1 LEKEENMDF
10 LIGQILLFAGDF
22 APAGWAFCDG
32 SKLPIS
38 GYQALYSIL
47 RTKYGGDGFKSF
59 ALPKLPT
66 VKDVDGDGE
75 SRYIICLEGIYPFRE
90 K

>member
-1 LEKEENMDF
+1 MDF

-22 APAGWAFCDG
+22 APVGWAFCDG
-32 SKLPIS
+32 SELPIS

-47 RTKYGGDGFKSF
+47 GTKYGGNGRTSF

-66 VKDVDGDGE
+66 VKNVHKEAE
-75 SRYIICLEGIYPFRE
+75 SRYIICLEGIYPFPE